1 MSWDLT
7 GHSDWP
13 FERRMEQSNG
23 WADRS
28 IDRSAMPHHFGT
40 HIGGASPA
48 PLN

>member
-28 IDRSAMPHHFGT
+28 ALPHHFGS
-40 HIGGASPA
+40 HIGGESPA
-48 PLN
+48 RLK